1 MMVTDKKSININGSI
16 SGVVNLGD
24 NSININTIE
33 KNKISQFDNTCVE
46 KLEIRSNS
54 NNFTEPKKHKFYS
67 KIVKIIVDVIIGILV
82 SVVAGAILYKLNIN

>member
-33 KNKISQFDNTCVE
+33 KNKISQFDDTCVE

-67 KIVKIIVDVIIGILV
+67 KVVKIIVEVIIGILV
-82 SVVAGAILYKLNIN
+82 SVVAGVILYKLNIN

>member
-33 KNKISQFDNTCVE
+33 KNKISQ
-46 KLEIRSNS
+46 LLA
-54 NNFTEPKKHKFYS
+54 S
-67 KIVKIIVDVIIGILV
+67 KNWK
-82 SVVAGAILYKLNIN
+82 

>member
-33 KNKISQFDNTCVE
+33 KNKISQFDDTYVE

-54 NNFTEPKKHKFYS
+54 NNSTEPKKHKFYS
-67 KIVKIIVDVIIGILV
+67 KVVKIIVEVIIGILV
-82 SVVAGAILYKLNIN
+82 SVVAGVILYKLNIN

>member
-33 KNKISQFDNTCVE
+33 KNKISQFDDTCVE

-54 NNFTEPKKHKFYS
+54 NNFAKPKKHKFYS
-67 KIVKIIVDVIIGILV
+67 KVVKIIVEVIIGILV
-82 SVVAGAILYKLNIN
+82 SVVAGVILYKLNIN

>member
-1 MMVTDKKSININGSI
+1 MVTDKKSININGSI

-33 KNKISQFDNTCVE
+33 KNKISQFDDICVE

-54 NNFTEPKKHKFYS
+54 NNFTEPKKHKF
-67 KIVKIIVDVIIGILV
+67 
-82 SVVAGAILYKLNIN
+82 